1 MDARFVAVAHPD
13 LGLLAPRFASGQS
26 YRAMEIVPL
35 IPAETI
41 RVRIAELAAQL
52 ARDYAH
58 APLALVCILEGARR
72 FTDALVAELAELR
85 VQPERIDVR
94 VRRTQG
100 TRLEPVSIERF
111 DPEALAGRDVLVLD
125 DIADEGATL
134 RAVLDIAALGE
145 PRSLRSAVLVD
156 KRERR
161 VAAVALDYAGFVVE
175 SGWVVGFGMD
185 LDGAYRELDY
195 IGVLRDERF

>member
-1 MDARFVAVAHPD
+1 MP
-13 LGLLAPRFASGQS
+13 
-26 YRAMEIVPL
+26 IVPL
-35 IPAETI
+35 IPAEAI
-41 RVRIAELAAQL
+41 RARIGELAAEI

-58 APLALVCILEGARR
+58 APLTLLCILEGARR
-72 FTDALVAELAELR
+72 FCDALEAELALR
-85 VQPERIDVR
+85 RVAPERLDVR
-94 VRRTQG
+94 ARRTKG
-100 TRLEPVSIERF
+100 MRLEPVQVDGF
-111 DPEALAGRDVLVLD
+111 DPERLAGRDVLVLD

-145 PRSLRSAVLVD
+145 PRTLRCAVLVD

-161 VAAVALDYAGFVVE
+161 RAEIAPAYAGFVVE

-185 LDGAYRELDY
+185 LDGAHRELDY

>member
-1 MDARFVAVAHPD
+1 M
-13 LGLLAPRFASGQS
+13 Q
-26 YRAMEIVPL
+26 IVPL
-35 IPAETI
+35 FSADAVRA
-41 RVRIAELAAQL
+41 RVAELAAEI

-58 APLALVCILEGARR
+58 APLTLVCVLEGARR
-72 FTDALVAELAELR
+72 FCDALTAELASRR
-85 VQPERIDVR
+85 VTPQRLDVR
-94 VRRTQG
+94 ARRTHG
-100 TRLEPVSIERF
+100 TRLEPVQIDGF
-111 DPEALAGRDVLVLD
+111 DPERLADLDVLVVD

-145 PRSLRSAVLVD
+145 PRTLGCAVLVD

-161 VAAVALDYAGFVVE
+161 RAQIAPAYAGFVVE

>member
-1 MDARFVAVAHPD
+1 MP
-13 LGLLAPRFASGQS
+13 
-26 YRAMEIVPL
+26 IVPL
-35 IPAETI
+35 IAADAI
-41 RVRIAELAAQL
+41 RARIAALAL
-52 ARDYAH
+52 EIARDYAH
-58 APLALVCILEGARR
+58 APLTLVCILEGARR
-72 FTDALVAELAELR
+72 FTDALLAELALLR
-85 VQPERIDVR
+85 VFPERLDLR
-94 VRRTQG
+94 ARRTQG
-100 TRLEPVSIERF
+100 TRLEPVQIEGF
-111 DPEALAGRDVLVLD
+111 DPERLAGREVLVLD

-145 PRSLRSAVLVD
+145 PRTLRCAVLVD

-161 VAAVALDYAGFVVE
+161 RAEIAPAYAGFVVD

>member
-1 MDARFVAVAHPD
+1 MQV
-13 LGLLAPRFASGQS
+13 
-26 YRAMEIVPL
+26 VPL
-35 IPAETI
+35 ISADAI
-41 RVRIAELAAQL
+41 RARIAELAAQL

-58 APLALVCILEGARR
+58 APLTLVCILEGARR
-72 FTDALVAELAELR
+72 FTDALAIELAKRR
-85 VQPERIDVR
+85 VAPARVDVR

-111 DPEALAGRDVLVLD
+111 DPEALAGCDVLVLD

-156 KRERR
+156 KCERR
-161 VAAVALDYAGFVVE
+161 VAAIKPDYAGFTVE

-185 LDGAYRELDY
+185 LDGEYRELDF
-195 IGVLRDERF
+195 IGVLKDERF

>member
-1 MDARFVAVAHPD
+1 MRI
-13 LGLLAPRFASGQS
+13 
-26 YRAMEIVPL
+26 EPL
-35 IPAETI
+35 ISAAAI
-41 RVRIAELAAQL
+41 HARIAELAAQV

-58 APLALVCILEGARR
+58 APLTLVCIAEGARR
-72 FTDALVAELAELR
+72 FTDALLTALAAHRVA
-85 VQPERIDVR
+85 PERVDVR
-94 VRRTQG
+94 ARRTQG
-100 TRLEPVSIERF
+100 TRLEPVSIEGF
-111 DPEALAGRDVLVLD
+111 DPERLEGRDVLVLD

-134 RAVLDIAALGE
+134 RAVLDIAALGD

-161 VAAVALDYAGFVVE
+161 RAAIAPDYVGFSVE

-185 LDGAYRELDY
+185 LDGAYRELDF